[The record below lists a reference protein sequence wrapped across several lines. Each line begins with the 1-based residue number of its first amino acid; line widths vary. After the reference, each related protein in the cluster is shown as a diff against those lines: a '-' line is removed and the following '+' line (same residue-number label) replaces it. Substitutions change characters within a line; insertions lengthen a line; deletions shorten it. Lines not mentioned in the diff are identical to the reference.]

1 MIEETFEFKEAEAFF
16 KLHNIEAT
24 FLKPTETALKKSI
37 IDAIKPVRSFFK
49 KHRFHD
55 YGNQL
60 QGQNNKIAKKG
71 FFINKENIQTLVTL
85 YRPNTKRGDP
95 RIWFTGLKNYIRPGD
110 LLALFLIEDIL
121 YILNCSDISVFKG
134 FTQNKKYLNN
144 LDDAY
149 RAPAALDELLEK
161 MHDIYHMGFV
171 DRWGTKGPKAVGWT
185 LESLLGL
192 QPNSSKNPDYKGI
205 ELKSH
210 RSKSKTRFTLFSHVP
225 KWSLSRLGG
234 TLEILNERGKF
245 STKDQRISLYVSLNT
260 KNYNTYNLRL
270 ETDYEQNLLH
280 QIYKNGNTKE
290 YDTSW
295 LVTDLFDRLSKK
307 HPNTLWVNVDSKKV
321 NDMESF
327 HYLSGVFT
335 SQPDQEIFKLM
346 LGEGLI
352 ELDYTMHIKKDG
364 GPRDHG
370 YLFKILPENLD
381 SLFAFKKEY
390 DFKDSLK

>member
-1 MIEETFEFKEAEAFF
+1 MIEDTLEFKEAAAFF
-16 KLHNIEAT
+16 KYHNIDAT

-37 IDAIKPVRSFFK
+37 IDAVKPVRSFFK
-49 KHRFHD
+49 KHGFHD
-55 YGNQL
+55 YENQL
-60 QGQNNKIAKKG
+60 QGQENKIAKRG
-71 FFINKENIQTLVTL
+71 FFINVENTQTLVTL
-85 YRPNTKRGDP
+85 YRPNTKKGDP
-95 RIWFTGLKNYIRPGD
+95 RIWFTGLKNYVKPDD
-110 LLALFLIEDIL
+110 LMALFLIEDNL
-121 YILNCSDISVFKG
+121 YILNCSDVSIFNG
-134 FTQNKKYLNN
+134 FTQNKKYINN
-144 LDDAY
+144 LDNTY
-149 RAPAALDELLEK
+149 KPPEVLDELLEK

-185 LESLLGL
+185 LENLLGL

-210 RSKSKTRFTLFSHVP
+210 RSKSKTRYTLFSLVP
-225 KWSLSRLGG
+225 KWSLSRLRG

-260 KNYNTYNLRL
+260 KHYNTYNLRL
-270 ETDYEQNLLH
+270 ETDYERNLLH
-280 QIYKNGNTKE
+280 QICKNGNAKE

-307 HPNTLWVNVDSKKV
+307 HPNTLWVNVDSKKI

-335 SQPDQEIFKLM
+335 SQPDQEMFKLM
-346 LGEGLI
+346 LDEGLI

-381 SLFAFKKEY
+381 SLFSLKKEY
-390 DFKDSLK
+390 DFK

>member
-1 MIEETFEFKEAEAFF
+1 MIEETLEFKEAEAFF

-71 FFINKENIQTLVTL
+71 FFINKENVQTLVTL

-95 RIWFTGLKNYIRPGD
+95 RIWFTGLKNYIQPGD
-110 LLALFLIEDIL
+110 LLALFLIEDTL
-121 YILNCSDISVFKG
+121 YILNCSDISIFNG

-149 RAPAALDELLEK
+149 QTPAALDELLEK

-185 LESLLGL
+185 LEYLLGL
-192 QPNSSKNPDYKGI
+192 KPNSSKNPDYKGI

-210 RSKSKTRFTLFSHVP
+210 RSKSKTRYNLFACAP
-225 KWSLSRLGG
+225 NWKISRLKK
-234 TLEILNERGKF
+234 TLDILDERGRY
-245 STKDQRISLYVSLNT
+245 SEEDQRISLYVSLDT
-260 KNYNTYNLRL
+260 TRYNTYDLKL
-270 ETDYEQNLLH
+270 ETDFEGGLLH
-280 QIYKNGNTKE
+280 QVSKNGNIKE
-290 YDTSW
+290 FDTSW
-295 LVTDLFDRLSKK
+295 LVDDLIERLNTK
-307 HPNTLWVNVDSKKV
+307 HPNTLWVTVDNKKD
-321 NDMESF
+321 NEMESF

-335 SQPDQEIFKLM
+335 SQPDQEMFKLM
-346 LGEGLI
+346 LEEGLI
-352 ELDYTMHIKKDG
+352 ELDYTMHIKEDG

-370 YLFKILPENLD
+370 YLFKIFPENLD

-390 DFKDSLK
+390 DFKDLLK